1 MASNVKKY
9 ILTAII
15 LGSIAAVAG
24 GAVALTNLVTEKKI
38 KQNEDNKLI
47 AGVQEIFHND
57 NAKVN
62 PDDEIKVSNYSYTV
76 SYYIVKDE
84 NNALIGYAFKS
95 SGSNMYGKI
104 SLISGFDAVTH
115 NFMSVYLLNNEQTY
129 ATTLVDKYVTP
140 LNNNKRDLDDVSC
153 GATYGAKLVR
163 DMVNEASE
171 VANSL
176 WK

>member
-1 MASNVKKY
+1 MANNVKKY

-24 GAVALTNLVTEKKI
+24 GAVALTNLLTEKKI

-47 AGVQEIFHND
+47 VGVQEIFHNER
-57 NAKVN
+57 AKVN
-62 PDDEIKVSNYSYTV
+62 PDDEIKLSDYTYTV
-76 SYYIVKDE
+76 SYYEVKDE
-84 NNALIGYAFKS
+84 NDTFIGYAFKS

-115 NFMSVYLLNNEQTY
+115 NFMSVSLLNNEQTY
-129 ATTLVDKYVTP
+129 ATTLVNKYVTP
-140 LNNNKRDLDDVSC
+140 LNNNKRELDDVSC

>member
-1 MASNVKKY
+1 MANNVKKY

-62 PDDEIKVSNYSYTV
+62 PDDEIKVSNYFYTV

-84 NNALIGYAFKS
+84 NDALIGYAFKS
-95 SGSNMYGKI
+95 NGSNMYGKI
-104 SLISGFDAVTH
+104 SLISGFDAVSH
-115 NFMSVYLLNNEQTY
+115 NFKSIYLLNNEQTY